1 MGAMPGRGIKTV
13 LAGLG
18 LLAGLAGACAQDV
31 GRAGGLLALREQSLY
46 LAADVAAS
54 MYARA
59 DLCGWQ
65 TADAE
70 RSFEREVGALT
81 RDPGL
86 TARLKS
92 HMAERRG
99 ALRPVLATRYAHLL
113 PCARGDLQSWRMS
126 VMDLTARLVENE

>member
-1 MGAMPGRGIKTV
+1 MMA
-13 LAGLG
+13 
-18 LLAGLAGACAQDV
+18 AGLALLASTACAMAQEA
-31 GRAGGLLALREQSLY
+31 GRGGSLLALREQSLY

-65 TADAE
+65 TTDAE
-70 RSFEREVGALT
+70 RGFEREVGALT
-81 RDPGL
+81 GDPAL

-99 ALRPVLATRYAHLL
+99 ALRPVLAARFSHLL
-113 PCARGDLQSWRMS
+113 TCARADHQSWRMS